1 MFDII
6 TAEIKET
13 NLKRM
18 TKDVSFG
25 NLLVILVRQK
35 CTGNINKTI
44 LAKHKIE
51 VNRVKH

>member
-1 MFDII
+1 VFDIV

-25 NLLVILVRQK
+25 NLLAIVVLQK

-44 LAKHKIE
+44 LAKDKIE
-51 VNRVKH
+51 VNRVKY